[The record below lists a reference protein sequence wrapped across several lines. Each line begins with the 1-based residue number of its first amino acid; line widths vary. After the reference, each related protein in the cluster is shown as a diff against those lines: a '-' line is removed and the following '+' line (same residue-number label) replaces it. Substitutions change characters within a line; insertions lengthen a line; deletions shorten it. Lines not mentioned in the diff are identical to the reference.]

1 VSLLATGRPERGRT
15 PRSSGPR
22 SSVLRALAFLAAA
35 SPALLAGAVSAQ
47 DVELERVWVP
57 ERAFKRV
64 LARHPGGVLLTE
76 AELEKLLAKA
86 RAAAAANKD
95 ARGLPPAETPR
106 LATISQLR
114 LKGIVSGTSATL
126 QASADV
132 AISGRGTVG
141 LPLPLNGIGLQGV
154 WVDGKPARVIV
165 SETSP
170 VVLLPGSATP
180 TTRLVQWKWAATVL
194 PAADGSQGSGRLPL
208 RLPAAASASLDL
220 ALPSAVEVLPGQAGT
235 TLWARAEGGGSRIR
249 GALGGSRGAARS
261 LQLAWRPKVAIATA
275 TPYTVARDDSVVTF
289 RRGVTSLST
298 RLELRVFRAE
308 RQTFRLALPSGFVVR
323 ELSSPQG
330 RPPRYLQRG
339 DEVELSWPVARSG
352 LLQVTIE
359 AERPAQVNGQTGEA
373 GQGERL
379 QLRPVRVLDVDRSE
393 GILAVAAGPDTVLSF
408 PQEGPSGL
416 ERADLSALPAAARPE
431 ARGRGQRAAGRA
443 ALVRVYRH
451 VASQGALPVVSK
463 LLEPSVALNVQAALE
478 VRPRE
483 VQALVVYR
491 FAVQAGSVYTLR
503 TALPKGYA
511 LEDALVRDGRGSE
524 PAHRRQERALSGGR
538 RELSFELEEGVRAGQ
553 EVLITLQCQRE
564 LPRGAAGQTLQIPRF
579 GGAPASE
586 LRGLLGFAPDP
597 AFRIVGQKL
606 KGLLAIPA
614 AELPRAGLDVDGL
627 VLGYRVETTDYLGQV
642 RIQRRETRVS
652 VEQSARHRVAER
664 VLSSDL
670 QLDLDV
676 SGAPVETLDLWLPEG
691 SGEVAT
697 LRAPGLQS
705 ERERIETKDG
715 LERWRL
721 SFVRPWSGK
730 RKLSLS
736 FQTKLPSASS
746 EGEGER
752 SIKAELPRVRVEGA
766 FRARGTLAL
775 FSEGDAELRVTPR
788 QLRPIEV
795 TEIAAGEAGESR
807 PLFAFRWVRPDHGL
821 EVEVVRPGEAP
832 VLSAVAEH
840 LALETSADRDGQARH
855 VARFR
860 VNNLNNQFFG
870 LQLPEGAVLWSVV
883 VDGQGVKP
891 ASQGGVHVVPI
902 PVAGTKA
909 AGETTEVTA
918 TYTMP
923 GEWGAFGSAAMQAP
937 SLLFGTSTSDVVP
950 VLRTTW
956 RLALPEDVQVL
967 ELAGN
972 LSGGTRANL
981 RPALIQGWKS
991 WQHKGWLWVCL
1002 GIALPLLLLIG
1013 RPGGRRALLG
1023 GAERVHAGGQ
1033 AVGRGVGQAGA
1044 AAQTPAARWALGG
1057 ALLLTGVLF
1066 LGYQLLSL
1074 VGGRASQGP
1083 TAAAAPRAPGATRSF
1098 YGYDDAKRE
1107 ESKKA
1112 TSDGWSHA
1120 NGDAALELEGAS
1132 AAPVGGALP
1141 PGVDGAFR
1149 QPNMDPNTQ
1158 PARQAGRKPRSG
1170 EKQRRFKKGSKA
1182 KPGKR
1187 SYAEKKNKA
1196 KAKADYADDEVDQ
1209 KRLGDMLKV
1218 QSELR
1223 RDRAEERESELEP
1236 SKEEPAEV
1244 EKPIIVHE
1252 DEVEVTEDLPKG
1264 NDLSALSDKSLDQ
1277 TPGDEDGVIDTVV
1290 TRARGK
1296 DLPAATG
1303 ATPGNGTWGR
1313 VPPKVGFA
1321 TTKFDAEAT
1330 ATFGTN
1336 VQGGEAL
1343 KAPALQAE
1351 GWQVGLRSLVLDLSS
1366 VGQGRELSRPGG
1378 GARLELS
1385 FVREGWLLSLAALFA
1400 FLSFLAGA
1408 FLPRLMGLSAL
1419 SLICGGLVTLT
1430 LGAALV
1436 SDAAPLLNAAALGLV
1451 ATVPLLIL
1459 GALSRAW
1466 AAAPLSRLGEAIRRV
1481 RVERGGVERAAT
1493 PAALLLGALVL
1504 FGASPAHAQ
1513 GKPAADK
1520 GPGKVFVPFDSSD
1533 PKAAT
1538 GKKRPKRV
1546 FLPREV
1552 YEDLMRQ
1559 AFPERAQ
1566 PAPEAPPAPSIV
1578 QGVDYQGRLT
1588 KAGLRLRATVSVE
1601 VLAKGWVEVPL
1612 GLTGTGLE
1620 GSSIKGGLKGA
1631 RVRVANAGGYQLL
1644 AQGPG
1649 RYRVALDLVVPRRGG
1664 SFTFAAVPTLSARLV
1679 VRTSIEG
1686 QRLHVAGARA
1696 QQAQEVEGEPAVLAS
1711 LGDART
1717 VTVSLRSQEVL
1728 SAGASEASAE
1738 TQSVVW
1744 IRRGRIQLTSK
1755 TAFRIAGAGREGFVF
1770 QLPKGLEVTQVQTPS
1785 LRAWQ
1790 VKGDQLEVTLLRPVS
1805 GVATVTIRGEAPLAT
1820 SSERFTAPQIAARGV
1835 SRERGSL
1842 GITADAGIRVRPGK
1856 TERLRQVAV
1865 SELSGVEPSA
1875 GTLGWAFGFSRRP
1888 CSLQLERVK
1897 ERVEIHAETKLRA
1910 SVRPDRYSI
1919 DAQIR
1924 YDVRRGRVYQV
1935 ELLAP
1940 AEFALVSHSGLA
1952 VREVNET
1959 PGPERGF
1966 AKGTV
1971 VYSFGL
1977 ASGLEGQAQTHKV
1990 RFVRRLSFDTKTE
2003 VPFPDLRPLG
2013 VKRETTQVAI
2023 STTAG
2028 LQVQPQDQPRGL
2040 SLEDV
2045 KRLTSGWP
2053 RAEAQGA
2060 YRLGYARSN
2069 GRQQGLAQAT
2079 CSVTRPQPYQT
2090 GSWVLHARAE
2100 RDVVRYTLRAL
2111 YQIERAGVSQF
2122 GVELPS
2128 ALAKQVSVN
2137 AENKREVRIL
2147 PSKTEGNSILVV
2159 ELQSPVEVS
2168 YDFALSWEE
2177 VLSESSFSIPNL
2189 ALRGVDRAL
2198 RGFVLVEKAPEV
2210 TDLLEEGTRTGV
2222 IQPTR
2227 AADVAALPPGKGAED
2242 FVLVYQVP
2250 LKRDEAWSLSC
2261 ALKAREVT
2269 LPAPAQVLWAHLESV
2284 FTRQGQVRHRI
2295 RYRVR
2300 NLRLQFLALELP
2312 PQAEVWS
2319 VFVADR
2325 PRRLHHR
2332 GGQTLVPLPKRSAAD
2347 LSFDVELIYA
2357 TPPGG
2362 ELGGSLDTVGPK
2374 LVTERVEV
2382 QKTYW
2387 SVFLPEG
2394 FRYSGFEGNLD
2405 ATSQAD
2411 AEVERLRNE
2420 VSELARLE
2428 ELARNAVGR
2437 KQEVADLN
2445 LAKQRER
2452 INAQFAVCESAPGIS
2467 SNPGKGGT
2475 SLRQVLGK
2483 NKSTFQALNRKIQS
2497 RQGQAEQKAELGKE
2511 QVVVDGNSFTRG
2523 QSGWNYN
2530 DNVYKGKKRVWS
2542 NTQDLE
2548 TPNNAPNPDAQR
2560 VVAPYHQGNETNQA
2574 PQQQQKR
2581 YVLRVQKG
2589 KSVSIRNAEVFQ
2601 QGGQQ
2606 TEQAML
2612 GNLAYRAEGDRS
2624 RDAKRG
2630 EREGR
2635 GFRSSGSSEG
2645 LLSIKVAFATPG
2657 RAHHFVLTND
2667 EAPRLTFKSAA
2678 RDTGDFALRIGQGLG
2693 LILLLAALFR
2703 LGLHRPAEGAGGLA
2717 AQILLLG
2724 VAAGLAGASLAH
2736 PGGLALA
2743 VLLSLF
2749 AIRQGPLGA
2758 SGEAEPESGSAEA
2771 PEVESPAAEATS

>member
-1 VSLLATGRPERGRT
+1 MSYSP
-15 PRSSGPR
+15 PSSA
-22 SSVLRALAFLAAA
+22 LRALLLLAL
-35 SPALLAGAVSAQ
+35 SPALLASAGAAQ
-47 DVELERVWVP
+47 DVDLERVWVP

-86 RAAAAANKD
+86 RAAAAKGD
-95 ARGLPPAETPR
+95 RPVLPPAETPR

-114 LKGIVSGTSATL
+114 LKGSVSGKSATL

-132 AISGRGTVG
+132 AVSGRGTVG
-141 LPLPLNGIGLQGV
+141 LPLPLRGIGLQGV
-154 WVDGKPARVIV
+154 WVDGKAARVIV
-165 SETSP
+165 SEAGP

-180 TTRLVQWKWAATVL
+180 ATRLVQWKWAATVL
-194 PAADGSQGSGRLPL
+194 PSADGSLGSGRLPL
-208 RLPAAASASLDL
+208 RIPAAASASLDL
-220 ALPSAVEVLPGQAGT
+220 ALPSAVEVLPGQSGG

-249 GALGGSRGAARS
+249 GALGGSRGAARE
-261 LQLAWRPKVAIATA
+261 LELAWRPKVALATA
-275 TPYTVARDDSVVTF
+275 TPYTIARDDTVVTF

-298 RLELRVFRAE
+298 RLTLRVFRAE

-339 DEVELSWPVARSG
+339 DEVELSWPVARRG
-352 LLQVTIE
+352 LLEVVIE
-359 AERPAQVNGQTGEA
+359 AERPAEA
-373 GQGERL
+373 GERGAQRL
-379 QLRPVRVLDVDRSE
+379 QLRPVRVLDVNRSE
-393 GILAVAAGPDTVLSF
+393 GILAVAAGLDTVLSF
-408 PQEGPSGL
+408 PTVKGGTGL
-416 ERADLSALPAAARPE
+416 ERADLSALPAASRPSGG
-431 ARGRGQRAAGRA
+431 ASPA

-451 VASQGALPVVSK
+451 VASQGALPVVSE
-463 LLEPSVALNVQAALE
+463 LLEPRVALNVQAALE

-503 TALPKGYA
+503 AALPKGYA
-511 LEDALVRDGRGSE
+511 LEDALVRTGGGSE
-524 PAHRRQERALSGGR
+524 PAHRRQERALSGAR
-538 RELSFELEEGVRAGQ
+538 RELMFELEEGVRAGQ

-564 LPRGAAGQTLQIPRF
+564 LPRGAAGRTLEIPRF

-606 KGLLAIPA
+606 QGLLAIPA
-614 AELPRAGLDVDGL
+614 AELPRAGLEVDGL
-627 VLGYRVETTDYLGQV
+627 VLGYRVEATDYQGLV
-642 RIQRRETRVS
+642 RVLRRETRVS

-670 QLDLDV
+670 ELALEV
-676 SGAPVETLDLWLPEG
+676 TGAPVETLDIWLPAG
-691 SGEVAT
+691 CGEVAT

-705 ERERIETKDG
+705 ERERIETKEG

-721 SFVRPWSGK
+721 SFERPWSGE
-730 RKLSLS
+730 RTLSLS
-736 FQTKLPSASS
+736 FQTKLPSPQ

-752 SIKAELPRVRVEGA
+752 KTQAELPRVRVEGA

-775 FSEGDAELRVTPR
+775 YSEGDAELRVTPR

-795 TEIAAGEAGESR
+795 TEVPAAQGGADESR

-840 LALETSADRDGQARH
+840 LYLETSADRDGQARH
-855 VARFR
+855 VARFQ

-891 ASQGGVHVVPI
+891 ASQGGVHVIPI

-909 AGETTEVTA
+909 AGETTQVTA
-918 TYTMP
+918 TYTLAEGGP
-923 GEWGAFGSAAMQAP
+923 GGWGAFGSAAMQAP
-937 SLLFGTSTSDVVP
+937 NLLFGTSTSDVVP

-972 LSGGTRANL
+972 LDGGTRKDL
-981 RPALIQGWKS
+981 RPALVQGWRS
-991 WQHKGWLWVCL
+991 WQHKGWLWVGL
-1002 GIALPLLLLIG
+1002 GIALPLLLVVG

-1023 GAERVHAGGQ
+1023 GVERVHAGGQ
-1033 AVGRGVGQAGA
+1033 AVGRGAGQVGA
-1044 AAQTPAARWALGG
+1044 AAKTPAARWALGG
-1057 ALLLTGVLF
+1057 VVLLTGVVF
-1066 LGYQLLSL
+1066 LGYQVLSL
-1074 VGGRASQGP
+1074 IMSRSE
-1083 TAAAAPRAPGATRSF
+1083 RAPLVATAKPRPMPMAPGGTKAN
-1098 YGYDDAKRE
+1098 YGYDDAKQGE
-1107 ESKKA
+1107 
-1112 TSDGWSHA
+1112 
-1120 NGDAALELEGAS
+1120 AAS
-1132 AAPVGGALP
+1132 TPAPGALP
-1141 PGVDGAFR
+1141 PGLDGAFR
-1149 QPNMDPNTQ
+1149 GPSQDPSAKPGRPVVQNGRQ
-1158 PARQAGRKPRSG
+1158 PASG
-1170 EKQRRFKKGSKA
+1170 EKQRRFEEGRKA
-1182 KPGKR
+1182 KRGKLA
-1187 SYAEKKNKA
+1187 Y
-1196 KAKADYADDEVDQ
+1196 DQ
-1209 KRLGDMLKV
+1209 KKDSRDYDEADGLDDVEDKLGDLSKL

-1223 RDRAEERESELEP
+1223 RDRAEKRESELAP
-1236 SKEEPAEV
+1236 SKEEEV
-1244 EKPIIVHE
+1244 EKPIIVLE
-1252 DEVEVTEDLPKG
+1252 NEVETTQDVPKG
-1264 NDLSALSDKSLDQ
+1264 TDFSSLSNKNLGRPQ
-1277 TPGDEDGVIDTVV
+1277 PGDHWHGANTTAVG
-1290 TRARGK
+1290 GK
-1296 DLPAATG
+1296 DLPAESG
-1303 ATPGNGTWGR
+1303 ASSEGRWGGLPESKKMVDRGLEAEGT
-1313 VPPKVGFA
+1313 V
-1321 TTKFDAEAT
+1321 
-1330 ATFGTN
+1330 TFGTTA
-1336 VQGGEAL
+1336 QTPATL

-1351 GWQVGLRSLVLDLSS
+1351 GWQVGLRSLVLDLSA

-1400 FLSFLAGA
+1400 FVSFLAGA

-1436 SDAAPLLNAAALGLV
+1436 SDAAPLLNACALGLV

-1466 AAAPLSRLGEAIRRV
+1466 ATAPLARLGQAIRQV
-1481 RVERGGVERAAT
+1481 RAERAAT
-1493 PAALLLGALVL
+1493 PAALLLGALLL
-1504 FGASPAHAQ
+1504 FGAAPAHAQ
-1513 GKPAADK
+1513 GGPGAEE
-1520 GPGKVFVPFDSSD
+1520 PGKVFVPFDSSD

-1552 YEDLMRQ
+1552 YEDLMRR

-1588 KAGLRLRATVSVE
+1588 EAGLRLRATVSVE

-1620 GSSIKGGLKGA
+1620 GSSVKGGLKGA

-1649 RYRVALDLVVPRRGG
+1649 RYRISLDLVVPRRGG

-1679 VRTSIEG
+1679 VRTSIQG

-1696 QQAQEVEGEPAVLAS
+1696 QQASEVEGEPAVLAS
-1711 LGDART
+1711 LGDAQT

-1770 QLPKGLEVTQVQTPS
+1770 QLPKGLEVTEVQTGS

-1805 GVATVTIRGEAPLAT
+1805 GTATVTIRGEAPLAT
-1820 SSERFTAPQIAARGV
+1820 SAERFTAPQIAARGV

-1888 CSLQLERVK
+1888 CSLQLERVE
-1897 ERVEIHAETKLRA
+1897 ERVEIHAETKVRA
-1910 SVRPDRYSI
+1910 SVRPDRYAL
-1919 DAQIR
+1919 DAEVR

-1940 AEFALVSHSGLA
+1940 AGFALVSHSGLA

-1959 PGPERGF
+1959 PGSERGF
-1966 AKGTV
+1966 AEGTV

-1990 RFVRRLSFDTKTE
+1990 RFVRRLSFDAKTE
-2003 VPFPDLRPLG
+2003 VAFPDLRPLG

-2028 LQVQPQDQPRGL
+2028 LQVQPQAQPAGM

-2053 RAEAQGA
+2053 RAEAKGS

-2069 GRQQGLAQAT
+2069 GRQAGLAQST

-2111 YQIERAGVSQF
+2111 YGIERAGVSQF

-2128 ALAKQVSVN
+2128 ALAKQVSVD

-2147 PSKTEGNSILVV
+2147 PSKSEGRSILVV

-2168 YDFALSWEE
+2168 YDFALTWEE
-2177 VLSESSFSIPNL
+2177 VLSESSFTVPNL
-2189 ALRGVDRAL
+2189 ALRGIDRAL

-2210 TDLLEEGTRTGV
+2210 TDLLEEGNRTGV

-2227 AADVAALPPGKGAED
+2227 AAEVAALPPGKGAED
-2242 FVLVYQVP
+2242 FVLMYQVP

-2362 ELGGSLDTVGPK
+2362 ELGSGGLDTVGPK

-2437 KQEVADLN
+2437 KREVADGN

-2452 INAQFAVCESAPGIS
+2452 INAQFLACENAPGLS
-2467 SNPGKGGT
+2467 ANPGQGGT
-2475 SLRQVLGK
+2475 SLRSVLGK

-2530 DNVYKGKKRVWS
+2530 DNVYKNKERVWS

-2548 TPNNAPNPDAQR
+2548 TPNNAPNQETQR
-2560 VVAPYHQGNETNQA
+2560 VVAPYHQNETNAA

-2606 TEQAML
+2606 NEQAML
-2612 GNLAYRAEGDRS
+2612 GNLAYRAGEDRS
-2624 RDAKRG
+2624 RDAERDERDRKGSRRG
-2630 EREGR
+2630 
-2635 GFRSSGSSEG
+2635 GSSEG

-2657 RAHHFVLTND
+2657 RAHHFVLTNG
-2667 EAPRLTFKSAA
+2667 EAPRLSFKSAA

-2693 LILLLAALFR
+2693 LVLLLVALFR
-2703 LGLHRPAEGAGGLA
+2703 LGLWRPAEGVGGLA

-2736 PGGLALA
+2736 PGGLALT
-2743 VLLSLF
+2743 VLISLF
-2749 AIRQGPLGA
+2749 AIRKGPLG
-2758 SGEAEPESGSAEA
+2758 SGGAADAEPA
-2771 PEVESPAAEATS
+2771 PAAEATS